1 MKKSKLKEIFARL
14 RTCIDDLE
22 AEIYSDKDSY
32 LKEYEHPWDTHMKI
46 GLTSNDDGDGYPD

>member
-22 AEIYSDKDSY
+22 AEIYSDKESY
-32 LKEYEHPWDTHMKI
+32 LRPYVHPWDQHMRV
-46 GLTSNDDGDGYPD
+46 GDSDDDDGYPD

>member
-22 AEIYSDKDSY
+22 AEIYSDKESY
-32 LKEYEHPWDTHMKI
+32 LRPYVHPWDQHMRV
-46 GLTSNDDGDGYPD
+46 GDSDDDDDGYPD